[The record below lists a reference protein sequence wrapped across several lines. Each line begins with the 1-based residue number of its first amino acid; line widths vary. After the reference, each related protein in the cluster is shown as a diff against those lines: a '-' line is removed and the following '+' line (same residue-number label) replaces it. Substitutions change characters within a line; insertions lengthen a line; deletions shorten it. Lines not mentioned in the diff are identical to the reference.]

1 MAVERKFKGKKLD
14 NKVSDYV
21 VVDIETTG
29 FSPISNKI
37 IEIAALKVNEGKI
50 VDRFQ
55 KLVNPEERIN
65 YYITN
70 LTGITNEMVRD
81 ADTINEVINEFKD
94 FLGDNII
101 VGHNVN
107 FDINFLY
114 DNMYNANGKYLT
126 NNFVDTMYV
135 SKKVIPGLGSYKL
148 ESITNYLNVSYEGAH
163 RALNDCIFT
172 YECYEKM
179 KEMF

>member
-1 MAVERKFKGKKLD
+1 MIDRVKKGKKLND
-14 NKVSDYV
+14 KLSEYT

-29 FSPISNKI
+29 FSPQKNKI
-37 IEIAALKVNEGKI
+37 IEIAAVKVKNGKV
-50 VDRFQ
+50 VDKFQ

-70 LTGITNEMVRD
+70 LTGISNDMVSK
-81 ADTINEVINEFKD
+81 ADKIDSVILEFKE
-94 FLGDNII
+94 FVGDSVI

-114 DNMYNANGKYLT
+114 DNLYNVSGGYLM
-126 NNFVDTMYV
+126 NDFIDTMYM
-135 SKKVIPGLGSYKL
+135 SKELLPGLSNYKL
-148 ESITNYLNVSYEGAH
+148 ESLVDHFNFSYEGAH

-179 KEMF
+179 KEIM